1 MRRSPAATIA
11 LPKAALDRLETMGM
25 SYPELIIDPGAGE
38 STHVFFG
45 FQRGRK
51 TPLASEFKILPV
63 GKVNMPVPRPR
74 VGFAV
79 LAHYSDKSLIAMRL
93 GDLVPGT
100 FLWIISHADHISA
113 WPLH

>member
-11 LPKAALDRLETMGM
+11 LPKAVLDRLETMGM

-38 STHVFFG
+38 PTHVFFG
-45 FQRGRK
+45 FQRCRK
-51 TPLASEFKILPV
+51 TPLAGELKVLPV
-63 GKVNMPVPRPR
+63 REVDMPVPRPR